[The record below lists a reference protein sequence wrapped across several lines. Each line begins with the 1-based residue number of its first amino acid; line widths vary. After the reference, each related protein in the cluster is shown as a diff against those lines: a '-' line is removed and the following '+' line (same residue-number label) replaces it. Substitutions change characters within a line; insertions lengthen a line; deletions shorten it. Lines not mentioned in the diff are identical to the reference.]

1 MVAVGLQSIGYCQFY
16 ARVFERIGIEA
27 LEEDNITGLFLCK
40 EDADKLYRNK
50 ERRRNEDV
58 KIERMRR
65 LALPKVEEGRG
76 GKVEGRQ

>member
-1 MVAVGLQSIGYCQFY
+1 MVAVGLQSIGYRQFY

-27 LEEDNITGLFLCK
+27 LEEDDITGLFLCK

-58 KIERMRR
+58 KIGKNEMT
-65 LALPKVEEGRG
+65 LPEAEGRG
-76 GKVEGRQ
+76 GEVEGGQ